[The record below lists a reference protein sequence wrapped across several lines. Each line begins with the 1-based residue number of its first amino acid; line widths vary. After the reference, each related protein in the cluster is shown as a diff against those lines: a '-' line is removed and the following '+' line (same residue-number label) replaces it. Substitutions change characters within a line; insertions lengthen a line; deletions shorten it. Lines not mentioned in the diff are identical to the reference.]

1 MANITVKVD
10 DLTGDIIRKGDFVAE
25 ISAEVNGQELRW
37 DLGRASYALFMERM
51 EPFLRC
57 AQVIR
62 GAPIVETPIVEQPT
76 LFDPLLTLVATP
88 EADPTT
94 DTDPEP
100 EPQYEPEPR
109 KHTGSHAPRNYPK
122 VRATKKLL
130 FSTQNLAK
138 LEEANGRSVLLLR
151 GASMGNFSRQRARA
165 LYFGISLSR
174 KNIRTARSYTLPNG
188 ATAQY
193 RICDIYGRKL

>member
-10 DLTGDIIRKGDFVAE
+10 DLTGDIIRKGDFLAE

-51 EPFLRC
+51 GPFLRC

-62 GAPIVETPIVEQPT
+62 REPTVEVPIVDQPT
-76 LFDPLLTLVATP
+76 LFDPPLTLEATP
-88 EADPTT
+88 ETETESEYRPAAKSHP
-94 DTDPEP
+94 
-100 EPQYEPEPR
+100 
-109 KHTGSHAPRNYPK
+109 GSHKPRHYPK
-122 VRATKKLL
+122 VRASKKLL
-130 FSTQNLAK
+130 FSSQNLK
-138 LEEANGRSVLLLR
+138 RLEESKGKSILLLQ

-165 LYFGISLSR
+165 LQLGIALSR
-174 KNIRTARSYTLPNG
+174 KNMRTARSYTLPNG
-188 ATAQY
+188 ATAHY

>member
-10 DLTGDIIRKGDFVAE
+10 DLTGEIIHKGDFVAE

-37 DLGRASYALFMERM
+37 DLGQSSYALFMERM

-88 EADPTT
+88 DADP
-94 DTDPEP
+94 DTDPVP
-100 EPQYEPEPR
+100 ELEPR
-109 KHTGSHAPRNYPK
+109 EHIGSNVPRNYPK
-122 VRATKKLL
+122 VRSTKSLL
-130 FSTQNLAK
+130 LSSQNLK
-138 LEEANGRSVLLLR
+138 KIEEAKGGSVLLLR

-165 LYFGISLSR
+165 ARLGVKLIR
-174 KNIRTARSYTLPNG
+174 KNIRTARSYT
-188 ATAQY
+188 Q
-193 RICDIYGRKL
+193 IGRAHV